1 MLDGLLP
8 CEQSAHLRRTARAS
22 TLQLVSGGELMFRP
36 ALELAGM
43 VRAGEISAREL
54 VQISLDRLEELNPS
68 LNAFAQIDAERAL
81 AHADSV
87 RPGDERPFAG
97 VPTAIKNNRPAQ
109 GLRLTYGCRLMA
121 ENECDYDHNVT
132 RRLKQA
138 GFVVV
143 GTTTLPEYGIL
154 PVSEAR
160 IFGPTRNP
168 WDLGRTPGGSSGGA
182 AAAVAGGMLPV
193 AHGNDGGGSIRIP
206 AACCGLVGLKP
217 SRGRISAAPELGDS
231 SLVCDGMLTRT
242 VADTA
247 AILDVL
253 AGYEPGDA
261 TWAPPSEPFAR
272 LAEQEPGALRIAA
285 TTLPPIPDA
294 QVDPLSAQA
303 VLDAAELLRSLGHEV
318 EEVELPWQVDGL
330 SELFGAVFS
339 SNIALSIAYSGL
351 VAGRGV
357 GGISEKDMEPMSW
370 AIFSMIKKLGAIES
384 MAAAVQLQAFARRL
398 VAFLAPYDA
407 LLTPALAERP
417 LPIGT
422 LDTAAPEP
430 MATFTRSGLFTPFT
444 PVFNASGQPAVSLP
458 LFAGEDGLPLAVQLV
473 GRPGGEGAL
482 LALAAQL
489 EEAVPW
495 ALRRCP
501 GPPPSA
507 AA

>member
-1 MLDGLLP
+1 MSD
-8 CEQSAHLRRTARAS
+8 SD
-22 TLQLVSGGELMFRP
+22 LMFRP

-54 VQISLDRLEELNPS
+54 VQISLDRIEELNPA
-68 LNAFAQIDAERAL
+68 LNAFAQVAPERAL
-81 AHADSV
+81 ASADAV
-87 RPGDERPFAG
+87 RAGDERPFAG
-97 VPTAIKNNRPAQ
+97 VPVAIKNNRPAQ

-121 ENECDYDHNVT
+121 ENECEYDHNVT
-132 RRLKQA
+132 RRLKDA
-138 GFVVV
+138 GFVIV

-168 WDLGRTPGGSSGGA
+168 WDLERTPGGSSGGA
-182 AAAVAGGMLPV
+182 AAAVASGMLPV

-231 SLVCDGMLTRT
+231 SLGIDGMLTRT

-261 TWAPPSEPFAR
+261 TWAPPPAEPFAR
-272 LAEQEPGALRIAA
+272 LVGRDPGRLRIAA
-285 TTLPPIPDA
+285 TTLPPAPDVV
-294 QVDPLSAQA
+294 VDPMCAQA
-303 VLDAAELLRSLGHEV
+303 VADAAELLRSLGHEV
-318 EEVELPWQVDGL
+318 DEVDPPWQVDGL

-339 SNIALSIAYSGL
+339 NHIALSIAYSGK
-351 VAGRGV
+351 VAGR
-357 GGISEKDMEPMSW
+357 EPAADDMEPMSW
-370 AIFSMIKKLGAIES
+370 AIFSMIGKMSAVDG
-384 MAAAVQLQAFARRL
+384 MGAAVRLQAFARRL
-398 VAFLAPYDA
+398 VAFLQPYDA
-407 LLTPALAERP
+407 LLTPALAKRP

-444 PVFNASGQPAVSLP
+444 PVFNASGQPGISVP
-458 LFAGEDGLPLAVQLV
+458 LFEGEDGLPLAVQLV
-473 GRPGGEGAL
+473 GRPAGEGAL

-489 EEAVPW
+489 EAATPW
-495 ALRRCP
+495 AGRRP
-501 GPPPSA
+501 AMAQGVLD
-507 AA
+507 